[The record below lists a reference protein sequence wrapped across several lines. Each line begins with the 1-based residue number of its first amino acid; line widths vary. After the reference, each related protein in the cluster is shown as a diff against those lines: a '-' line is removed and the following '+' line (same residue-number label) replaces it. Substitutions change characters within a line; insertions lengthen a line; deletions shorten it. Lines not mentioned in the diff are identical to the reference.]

1 VALLTT
7 RNTYSTLAVYA
18 HDLDINFDADTGSL
32 IQQEGSEMQKA
43 LYQVVMDLFV
53 RLPKK
58 PFYRHIL
65 KTIDG
70 VLLEVVEGDI
80 GDGAYLISRAPQVW
94 YG

>member
-1 VALLTT
+1 
-7 RNTYSTLAVYA
+7 
-18 HDLDINFDADTGSL
+18 
-32 IQQEGSEMQKA
+32 
-43 LYQVVMDLFV
+43 MDLFV